1 MTAPWKDALFELSTA
16 LDGSPRLLAAPWVV
30 GFDRAA
36 HVARG
41 DFEALLGWAGFA
53 PGTGDLF
60 SRGDEIYENRSG
72 ASPLGY
78 LTFGEIE
85 EWKTL
90 LLRRCAERGVVLH
103 LPHAEALLAFD
114 STYVSACL
122 RGLTD
127 TDVRIVTHPSVD
139 PRAEVATLT
148 ALEVLDWPRAWLVL
162 FDTLETR
169 GAISEAAA
177 DALAEAVAARSLDEL
192 RETVERLASRR
203 GASAVRPPTLEA
215 MRAHLR
221 DLLLG

>member
-1 MTAPWKDALFELSTA
+1 MAATWKDTLFELSTA

-60 SRGDEIYENRSG
+60 RRGEEVYENRLG

-90 LLRRCAERGVVLH
+90 LLRRCVERGVVLH
-103 LPHAEALLAFD
+103 LPRAEALLAFD
-114 STYVSACL
+114 ATYVSACL

-127 TDVRIVTHPSVD
+127 TDVWIVTHPSVD
-139 PRAEVATLT
+139 PRAEVATLV
-148 ALEVLDWPRAWLVL
+148 ALEVLDWPRAWIVL
-162 FDTLETR
+162 FETLETR
-169 GAISEAAA
+169 GALSEVAAEA
-177 DALAEAVAARSLDEL
+177 IVEAVAARPLEEL
-192 RETVERLASRR
+192 QETVERLASRR
-203 GASAVRPPTLEA
+203 GASAVRPSTLEA

-221 DLLLG
+221 DLVRG